1 MADRQP
7 ISTAPRNG
15 SKVTVYWTDA
25 DGQENESIAQ
35 FRSLDRLRAGGG
47 EWEEADAG
55 WWVYVDGDTQKRVEP
70 TGCASETQ
78 EDED

>member
-1 MADRQP
+1 MADKQP

-35 FRSLDRLRAGGG
+35 FRSLDQLRAGGG
-47 EWEEADAG
+47 EWEAADAG

-70 TGCASETQ
+70 TGWAAEPK